1 MSPNESRRDVG
12 ILFIGD
18 IIGAL
23 GRRATRR
30 LLPQLKKK
38 YAPDLI
44 IANAENS
51 AHGYGITEKIYRELL
66 EMGVNALTMGNH
78 VWDKKELARDI
89 ENYTMLARPANYPP
103 GTPGNEYIIVEAA
116 GVKVGILNLLGRTFM
131 QCLDCPFQAAERL
144 LPEIKKETPIVIA
157 DMHAEATS
165 EKCAMGFFLDGKAT
179 AVIGTHT
186 HVMTADERILPK
198 GTAYIS
204 DAGMVGA
211 RDSIIGMDREQILKR
226 FLTQM
231 PEKFEPTEAGQ
242 AVFNAVLIKVDPQ
255 TGRAKEIKKIIEL
268 VETGE
273 TA

>member
-1 MSPNESRRDVG
+1 MSPNELTV
-12 ILFIGD
+12 LFIGD

-23 GRRATRR
+23 GRRATRQ
-30 LLPQLKKK
+30 LLPQLKEK

-44 IANAENS
+44 LANAENS

-66 EMGVNALTMGNH
+66 EMGVDALTMGNH
-78 VWDKKELARDI
+78 VWDKKELGRDI
-89 ENYTMLARPANYPP
+89 ENYTRLVRPANYPP
-103 GTPGNEYIIVEAA
+103 GTPGNEYVIVEAA

-131 QCLDCPFQAAERL
+131 QCLDCPFKAAERL
-144 LPEIKKETPIVIA
+144 LPKIKESSQVIIV

-186 HVMTADERILPK
+186 HVMTADDRILPG

-211 RDSIIGMDREQILKR
+211 LDSIIGMDREQILKR

-231 PEKFEPTEAGQ
+231 PEKFEPTEMGKAI
-242 AVFNAVLIKVDPQ
+242 FNAVLIKIDPK
-255 TGRAKEIKKIIEL
+255 TGKAKEIKKIIET
-268 VETGE
+268 VEPLE
-273 TA
+273 